1 MSKRGD
7 PKKNNAAVV
16 DTSGMDA
23 EWKDIFTGSSTLGKQ
38 AGALTPPKPS
48 APPKVSK
55 SAAADSAM
63 AQWAR
68 VDKARAIK
76 GLPSLPKPGK
86 QK

>member
-1 MSKRGD
+1 MADRKAPVSRAARVDTVGMDEEMKEIFKEAGVLPKLAPPPPPPKMSK
-7 PKKNNAAVV
+7 AA
-16 DTSGMDA
+16 M
-23 EWKDIFTGSSTLGKQ
+23 
-38 AGALTPPKPS
+38 
-48 APPKVSK
+48 
-55 SAAADSAM
+55 ADSAM